1 MDKIWLSIAVMSVVT
16 ASTRFIPFLVF
27 GGKKRTPRIV
37 ERLGRSLPYAIM
49 AMLVV
54 YCLKGTTFTSL
65 SGFLPQLICCLVS
78 ALLYIWKKNTLLSI
92 TVATVGYMILVQN
105 VF

>member
-37 ERLGRSLPYAIM
+37 EKLGRSLPYAIM